1 MEITIKFNTDSIED
15 LNLLKDMIEGFKKA
29 LPKEKGVNIDSLNLS
44 VRSENALR
52 ADGLTTI
59 EQVAALGAKII
70 HIPNLGKRSC
80 TEVKDALDLYYG
92 DDIKWK

>member
-1 MEITIKFNTDSIED
+1 MEITIKFNTDSLDE
-15 LNLLKDMIEGFKKA
+15 LKALRNMLEGFEKTF
-29 LPKEKGVNIDSLNLS
+29 PKEKGANIDSLNLS

-52 ADGLTTI
+52 SEGLTTI

-80 TEVKDALDLYYG
+80 TEVKDALDFYYG
-92 DDIKWK
+92 TDAL